1 MAASTCKGRCGPI
14 GIDAMA
20 VPSGDAKIRPMLVF
34 AHAGHWIES
43 LLILVPTLGFI
54 GWLVIVTMR
63 ERRKERRGS
72 GGS

>member
-1 MAASTCKGRCGPI
+1 
-14 GIDAMA
+14 
-20 VPSGDAKIRPMLVF
+20 MLVI

-43 LLILVPTLGFI
+43 LLILVPTLGCV
-54 GWLVIVTMR
+54 GWLVVVTMR